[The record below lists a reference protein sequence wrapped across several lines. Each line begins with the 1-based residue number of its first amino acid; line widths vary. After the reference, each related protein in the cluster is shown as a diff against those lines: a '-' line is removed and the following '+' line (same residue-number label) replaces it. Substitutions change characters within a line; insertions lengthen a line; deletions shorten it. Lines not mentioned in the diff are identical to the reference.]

1 MRNRILFCLL
11 FACIVL
17 QSCKKNENDKAAEAK
32 LLEGE
37 KTVSTACYQ
46 AFYEKDSLD
55 LKINSLKNGKISGIL
70 VMSVAD
76 LPKRVG
82 DIQGEFR
89 GDTLFV
95 DYSFKQGASD
105 SKSFKNPM
113 AFLKKGE
120 ELILGNG
127 EIETTMGVTY
137 FVKGKPID
145 FEKVKYKFTAVE
157 CKD

>member
-1 MRNRILFCLL
+1 MKNQTLFCLL
-11 FACIVL
+11 FAFIGL
-17 QSCKKNENDKAAEAK
+17 QSCKKSEVDKAAEAK

-46 AFYEKDSLD
+46 ALYQKDSLN
-55 LKINSLKNGKISGIL
+55 LKINSLKNGKISGTL
-70 VMSVAD
+70 VMSVVD

-82 DIQGEFR
+82 DIKGEFR

-105 SKSFKNPM
+105 SKSFKNPL

-127 EIETTMGVTY
+127 EIETTMGATY
-137 FVKGKPID
+137 FIKGKPSEC
-145 FEKVKYKFTAVE
+145 EKVKYKFKAVS
-157 CKD
+157 CKE